1 MLTSIPMFKFPFL
14 EWPRGL
20 FLCESFVTGP
30 AGGPAG
36 AEGGGEGG
44 RRMSSLIKSLEIAH
58 ECIGTQYVVG
68 GGGGGVV

>member
-36 AEGGGEGG
+36 AD
-44 RRMSSLIKSLEIAH
+44 
-58 ECIGTQYVVG
+58 G
-68 GGGGGVV
+68 GGGGRADGVWIL